1 MNPLGVTMDKLSK
14 LSADEEKCCRLEK
27 IVKNDLYAIVSA
39 VERKQSDEI
48 LKFHKKATEDLV
60 AYAKAL

>member
-14 LSADEEKCCRLEK
+14 LSADEEKSCRLEK
-27 IVKNDLYAIVSA
+27 VVKSDLYAIASA
-39 VERKQSDEI
+39 VERKQGDEI
-48 LKFHKKATEDLV
+48 LKLHKKATEDLV